1 MSNPDTTKEKK
12 QFKIVFNGTK
22 KELITSGSKF
32 SKFIKT
38 SISQYGNVNY
48 LFKNL

>member
-1 MSNPDTTKEKK
+1 MSTQDSKEKK
-12 QFKIVFNGTK
+12 QFKVVFNGKK
-22 KELITSGSKF
+22 KELISSGTKF

-38 SISQYGNVNY
+38 SISQYGNVNH

>member
-22 KELITSGSKF
+22 KELTTSGSKF

-38 SISQYGNVNY
+38 SISQYGNVNH